1 MILYNPTVS
10 GSLLVTGSLTT
21 TGTITSQTLVVQTIT
36 SSIEFVTGSTRNGT
50 LSTNTHEFTGS
61 VLMSGSVG
69 IGTSSPSGK
78 FVVIGANSGSYLSI
92 DNSGAGE
99 NYFGANAFHVFQTA
113 GSERIRIT
121 SSGSVGIGTNSPITT
136 LTVQGGVPDD
146 PLWGQTFISD
156 NRAYNT
162 ANLGGRISLGGT
174 FASSTEQ
181 TYFGLIQGLKE
192 NTNYND
198 YAGALTFSTRV
209 NGVGTFERMRIS
221 SAGVV
226 TRPFQPFAMGA
237 LSTDQSIPLNT
248 FTVLNFRT
256 DQGFYGVNTNSCW
269 NNSTYTFTAPV
280 TGVYLVNVSLLTN
293 SVGQVALHV
302 NGTRKHSIPS
312 WLGASSVT
320 WGGSA
325 MIPLTAGEALTLQ
338 GYGVAGT
345 LTANVYHTW
354 FAIYLL

>member
-36 SSIEFVTGSTRNGT
+36 SSIEFNTGSTRNGT

-61 VLMSGSVG
+61 VLMSGSLSIGTSTSVPGYRTHIVSSGSNAFLGISNQGAANGDRQLRIGFGSAGADTFASIQGTRLSVADDVNLVLQSGGGNVG
-69 IGTSSPSGK
+69 IGITSPSDK
-78 FVVIGANSGSYLSI
+78 LNVVVGSNGNVARFDGPTSGI
-92 DNSGAGE
+92 I
-99 NYFGANAFHVFQTA
+99 FQTNATTTDIISYGGTTPSYRTLNFAA
-113 GSERIRIT
+113 GAST
-121 SSGSVGIGTNSPITT
+121 SMAITT
-136 LTVQGGVPDD
+136 
-146 PLWGQTFISD
+146 
-156 NRAYNT
+156 
-162 ANLGGRISLGGT
+162 
-174 FASSTEQ
+174 
-181 TYFGLIQGLKE
+181 
-192 NTNYND
+192 
-198 YAGALTFSTRV
+198 
-209 NGVGTFERMRIS
+209 
-221 SAGVV
+221 AGVV

-293 SVGQVALHV
+293 SIGQVALHV

-312 WLGASSVT
+312 WYVSSSVT

-338 GYGVAGT
+338 GYGNSGT

>member
-36 SSIEFVTGSTRNGT
+36 SSIEFVTGSTRNGS
-50 LSTNTHEFTGS
+50 LAANTHEFTGS
-61 VLMSGSVG
+61 VSV
-69 IGTSSPSGK
+69 
-78 FVVIGANSGSYLSI
+78 
-92 DNSGAGE
+92 
-99 NYFGANAFHVFQTA
+99 
-113 GSERIRIT
+113 
-121 SSGSVGIGTNSPITT
+121 SGSVGIGTNTPEGVLTIKGTSAQPPSSGTTANSLLQLVGSLGAELNIGSNTVTGGYGSYIQASDNNLAVSYPLNLQPNGGNVGIGITSPSDKLNVVVGSNGNVARFDGPTSGIIFQTNATTTDIISYGGTTPSYRTLNFAAGASTSMAITT
-136 LTVQGGVPDD
+136 
-146 PLWGQTFISD
+146 
-156 NRAYNT
+156 
-162 ANLGGRISLGGT
+162 
-174 FASSTEQ
+174 
-181 TYFGLIQGLKE
+181 
-192 NTNYND
+192 
-198 YAGALTFSTRV
+198 
-209 NGVGTFERMRIS
+209 
-221 SAGVV
+221 AGVV

-237 LSTDQSIPLNT
+237 LSTDQSIPLST

-256 DQGFYGVNTNSCW
+256 DSGFYGVNTNSCW

-312 WLGASSVT
+312 WYVSSSVT

-338 GYGVAGT
+338 GYGNAGT